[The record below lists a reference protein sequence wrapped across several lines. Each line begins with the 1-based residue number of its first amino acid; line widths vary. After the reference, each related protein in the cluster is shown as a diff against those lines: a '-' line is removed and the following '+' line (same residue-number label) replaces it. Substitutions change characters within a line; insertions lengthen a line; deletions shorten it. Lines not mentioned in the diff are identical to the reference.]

1 MNLKKWVMAILN
13 KVTKK
18 EETNNTEI
26 TLTKEELEFLL
37 NTIAKSTFNGKDVQL
52 VYDVAVKLQKTI
64 LDKM

>member
-1 MNLKKWVMAILN
+1 MAILN

-18 EETNNTEI
+18 AETDNAEM

-37 NTIAKSTFNGKDVQL
+37 NTIANSTFNGKDVQL
-52 VYDVAVKLQKTI
+52 VYDVAVKLQQTI

>member
-1 MNLKKWVMAILN
+1 MAILN

-18 EETNNTEI
+18 AETDDAKI

>member
-18 EETNNTEI
+18 AETNNTEI

-37 NTIAKSTFNGKDVQL
+37 NTIANSTFNGKDVQL

>member
-1 MNLKKWVMAILN
+1 MAILN

-26 TLTKEELEFLL
+26 TLTREELEFLL
-37 NTIAKSTFNGKDVQL
+37 KTIANSTFNGKDVQL

-64 LDKM
+64 LNK

>member
-1 MNLKKWVMAILN
+1 MAILN

-37 NTIAKSTFNGKDVQL
+37 NTIANSTFNGKDVQL

>member
-37 NTIAKSTFNGKDVQL
+37 NTIANSTFNGKDVQL

>member
-1 MNLKKWVMAILN
+1 MAILN

>member
-1 MNLKKWVMAILN
+1 MAILN

-18 EETNNTEI
+18 AETNNTDI

-37 NTIAKSTFNGKDVQL
+37 NTIANSTFNGKDVQL
-52 VYDVAVKLQKTI
+52 VYYVAVKLQKTI

>member
-1 MNLKKWVMAILN
+1 MAILN

-26 TLTKEELEFLL
+26 TLTREELEFLL

>member
-1 MNLKKWVMAILN
+1 MAILN

-37 NTIAKSTFNGKDVQL
+37 NTIANSTFNGKDVQL
-52 VYDVAVKLQKTI
+52 VYDVAVKLKKTI

>member
-18 EETNNTEI
+18 AETAEAKI

-37 NTIAKSTFNGKDVQL
+37 NTIANSTFNGKDVQL
-52 VYDVAVKLQKTI
+52 VYDVAVKLQQTI
-64 LDKM
+64 LNK

>member
-26 TLTKEELEFLL
+26 TLTREELEFLL
-37 NTIAKSTFNGKDVQL
+37 KTIANSTFNGKDVQL

-64 LDKM
+64 LNK

>member
-1 MNLKKWVMAILN
+1 MAILN

-18 EETNNTEI
+18 AETNNTEI

>member
-1 MNLKKWVMAILN
+1 MAILN

-18 EETNNTEI
+18 AETNNTEI

-37 NTIAKSTFNGKDVQL
+37 NTIANSTFNGKDVQL